1 MKVLRCADRLWDLPQ
16 GHRTSRTLSEL
27 DPESPTAGVSSC
39 CLIFPWRPYTG
50 DRDHVEHVH
59 SEFTALSSYL
69 PHLLTPRSPLPPHS
83 PAAGIPQNRSL
94 HSILKAH
101 RYHLGL
107 RREFPEGAGQ
117 RRGALWVS
125 GGVPT
130 PTMGLEDL
138 WIVNGFFFK
147 LKNPKLGKAMCCPA
161 VSGDL
166 SRHAA
171 FVASSAL
178 PNGLSRR
185 RHLSHKLT
193 HPEV

>member
-1 MKVLRCADRLWDLPQ
+1 MKVLRCEDRLWDLPQ

-27 DPESPTAGVSSC
+27 DPESLTAGVSSC
-39 CLIFPWRPYTG
+39 CPIFPWWPYTG
-50 DRDHVEHVH
+50 DRDHAKHVH

-69 PHLLTPRSPLPPHS
+69 LHLLTPCSPFPLHTNQSSQHS

-107 RREFPEGAGQ
+107 QREFPEGAGQ

-138 WIVNGFFFK
+138 WIVNGFF
-147 LKNPKLGKAMCCPA
+147 
-161 VSGDL
+161 
-166 SRHAA
+166 
-171 FVASSAL
+171 
-178 PNGLSRR
+178 
-185 RHLSHKLT
+185 
-193 HPEV
+193 